1 MRLSREKVVHLSHIL
16 IEHMENDPAIKLREE
31 SNAIRNYIV
40 DVLMKELIKD
50 EKMEETARRKIR
62 SMKKNV
68 VEGSRDWD
76 ILFWKYYQEE
86 LDKLRQI
93 KE

>member
-1 MRLSREKVVHLSHIL
+1 MRLSREKVVYLSHIL
-16 IEHMENDPAIKLREE
+16 IEHLEKDPAIKLREE
-31 SNAIRNYIV
+31 PNAIRNYIV
-40 DVLMKELIKD
+40 DVLMKQLLKD

>member
-1 MRLSREKVVHLSHIL
+1 MRLSREKVVYLSHIL
-16 IEHMENDPAIKLREE
+16 IEHLEKDPAIKLREE
-31 SNAIRNYIV
+31 PNAIRNYIV
-40 DVLMKELIKD
+40 DVLMKQLLKD

-86 LDKLRQI
+86 LDKLRKI

>member
-1 MRLSREKVVHLSHIL
+1 MRLSREKVVYLSHIL
-16 IEHMENDPAIKLREE
+16 IEHLEKDPAIKLREE
-31 SNAIRNYIV
+31 PNAIRNYIV
-40 DVLMKELIKD
+40 DVLMKQLIKD

-62 SMKKNV
+62 SMKKSV

>member
-1 MRLSREKVVHLSHIL
+1 MRLSREKVVYLSHIL
-16 IEHMENDPAIKLREE
+16 IEHLEKDPAIKLREE
-31 SNAIRNYIV
+31 PNAIRNYIV
-40 DVLMKELIKD
+40 DVLMTQLIKD

-62 SMKKNV
+62 SMKKSV

-86 LDKLRQI
+86 LDKHRLI